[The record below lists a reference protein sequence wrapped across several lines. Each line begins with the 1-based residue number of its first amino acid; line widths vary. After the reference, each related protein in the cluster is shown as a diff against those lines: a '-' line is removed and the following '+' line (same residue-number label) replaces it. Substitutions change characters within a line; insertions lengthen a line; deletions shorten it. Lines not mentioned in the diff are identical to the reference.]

1 MHSTVKTWLMGALLV
16 SFSATADAQTAAP
29 AEAAPA
35 ASAPAAPVNPAQL
48 PPRAYTVNPG
58 DQIEVYVWGEERLQ
72 RSIRVLPDGTFAFP
86 LVGRVVAAGMLP
98 EQIETAI
105 ANGLAGQ
112 YRGEPPQVTV
122 SVQSPSGFL
131 FSVIGR
137 VRSPSTFT
145 PGRYVNLVEAI
156 AMAGGPDEFA
166 NLDNITIIRKN
177 GSELTAIKFRL
188 GGAMKGNL
196 SDTAARA
203 IPQLQTGDTV
213 IIP

>member
-1 MHSTVKTWLMGALLV
+1 MLSTAKTWPIAALLL
-16 SFSATADAQTAAP
+16 TAAIPAFAQRTPAAP
-29 AEAAPA
+29 ANAAAPTKL
-35 ASAPAAPVNPAQL
+35 PARP
-48 PPRAYTVNPG
+48 YTINPG

-72 RSIRVLPDGTFAFP
+72 RSIKVLPDGTFSFP
-86 LVGRVVAAGMLP
+86 LVGRVSANGMLP

-105 ANGLAGQ
+105 SNGLAGQ

-122 SVQSPSGFL
+122 SVQAATGFL

-137 VRSPSTFT
+137 VRGPSTFT
-145 PGRYVNLVEAI
+145 PGRYVNLLEAI

-177 GSELTAIKFRL
+177 GTELTSIKFRL

-196 SDTAARA
+196 SEAAASA
-203 IPQLQTGDTV
+203 IPQIQSGDTV
-213 IIP
+213 IVP